1 MLGLVTIPIRSRTV
15 SVAVLARGLCRYDID
30 GRTAVGWSSRLDP
43 P

>member
-1 MLGLVTIPIRSRTV
+1 MLGLVTIPIPV
-15 SVAVLARGLCRYDID
+15 ANGGVAVLARGLCGYEID